1 MSIGVSHAQGQLI
14 AQVIPGV
21 TSAVNLFTATN
32 LRMEITLLIAVI
44 HSGTAGNIEIEFYHD
59 DDGTTYDNTTLI
71 ASIQRADNAD
81 GLVFQAQHPG
91 SGILIARGGSI
102 GVKISTA
109 SVVTFSAYGITE
121 TLAER
126 VRSITGQV
134 G

>member
-1 MSIGVSHAQGQLI
+1 MSIEVSHAQGQLL

-21 TSAVNLFTATN
+21 TTAVTLYTAEN
-32 LRMEITLLIAVI
+32 LRTEITLLIAVI
-44 HSGTAGNIEIEFYHD
+44 HSGTAGNIEIEFFHD

-71 ASIQRADNAD
+71 GSIQKADNAE
-81 GLVFQAQHPG
+81 GLSFQAQHPG
-91 SGILIARGGSI
+91 SGILMARGASI

-126 VRSITGQV
+126 VRSITGQA
-134 G
+134 

>member
-1 MSIGVSHAQGQLI
+1 MSIGVSHAQGQLL
-14 AQVIPGV
+14 AQLVPSV
-21 TSAVNLFTATN
+21 TTAVMLYTAEN
-32 LRMEITLLIAVI
+32 LRTEITLLVAVI
-44 HSGTAGNIEIEFYHD
+44 HSGTAGQIEIETYHD

-71 ASIQRADNAD
+71 SSIQRADNSV

-126 VRSITGQV
+126 VRSITGQA
-134 G
+134 

>member
-1 MSIGVSHAQGQLI
+1 VSIGVTHAQGVLL
-14 AQVIPGV
+14 AQIIPGV
-21 TSAVNLFTATN
+21 TTAVTLYTAGN
-32 LRMEITLLIAVI
+32 LRTEITLLVAVI
-44 HSGTAGNIEIEFYHD
+44 HSGTSGNIEIETYHD

-71 ASIQRADNAD
+71 SSISRADNAD
-81 GLVFQAQHPG
+81 GLVFQARHPG

-109 SVVTFSAYGITE
+109 SVVTFSAYGVTE

-126 VRSITGQV
+126 VRSITGQA